1 MERLRR
7 SQSEIRDLQ
16 RSPLIDQL
24 MDKVI
29 DLIASMV
36 SPGKTWGCFFR
47 KTLSTVLVAI
57 IGAYG
62 FNVYQRAERSH
73 WESLPLHTAVLE
85 DNVSANVQKYLD
97 RLIQADPSLRS
108 VWLYSWPDARSLI
121 AVAHSGNHI
130 NPLPLGYFLLTD
142 AEKVGDLV
150 MAQCSCLNRPNKK
163 LLACPVM
170 TENDAWGVIVF
181 EHEPGTERPN
191 GYKSVYAALAHKL
204 SNIIYH
210 NHD

>member
-1 MERLRR
+1 
-7 SQSEIRDLQ
+7 
-16 RSPLIDQL
+16 

-47 KTLSTVLVAI
+47 KTLSTLLVAS

-62 FNVYQRAERSH
+62 FNAYQRMERSH
-73 WESLPLHTAVLE
+73 WESLPLHTAVQE

-97 RLIQADPSLRS
+97 RLIRADPDLKS

-121 AVAHSGNHI
+121 AVAHAGHHVD
-130 NPLPLGYFLLTD
+130 PLPLGYFLLND
-142 AEKVGDLV
+142 AGDVGELS
-150 MAQCSCLNRPNKK
+150 MGQCTCLDRPGKN
-163 LLACPVM
+163 LLACPIM
-170 TENDAWGVIVF
+170 AENDAWGMILFVK
-181 EHEPGTERPN
+181 EADTKQPPN
-191 GYKSVYAALAHKL
+191 YHSVYVALAHKL

-210 NHD
+210 NHHD